1 MIDDNGA
8 EGQAT
13 ADRVHVGRKAAW
25 VTPTLVHA
33 TISGQ
38 TQAACTKGSNA
49 EAYSDKNGS

>member
-13 ADRVHVGRKAAW
+13 ADPAHVGRKAAW
-25 VTPTLVHA
+25 VTPTLVLA

-38 TQAACTKGSNA
+38 TRAACTKASNA
-49 EAYSDKNGS
+49 EAYSDKVGS